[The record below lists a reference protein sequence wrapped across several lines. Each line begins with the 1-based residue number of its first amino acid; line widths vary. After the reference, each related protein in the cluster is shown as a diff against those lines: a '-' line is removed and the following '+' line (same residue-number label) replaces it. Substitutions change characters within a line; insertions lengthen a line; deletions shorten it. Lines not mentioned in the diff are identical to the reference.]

1 MAFGAS
7 MKDKAILAIGGMTL
21 LYAASGFLWFRA
33 LTDKASDWNKSQR
46 AYVDNFAIQYTGELR
61 KKYESIYGDVN
72 GDGVVTAVDVSC
84 IVNVLAGLES
94 ADVYQGRANVNGDSA
109 GVTAADIAAV
119 VNILAGL

>member
-1 MAFGAS
+1 
-7 MKDKAILAIGGMTL
+7 MT
-21 LYAASGFLWFRA
+21 
-33 LTDKASDWNKSQR
+33 
-46 AYVDNFAIQYTGELR
+46 V
-61 KKYESIYGDVN
+61 
-72 GDGVVTAVDVSC
+72 VDVSC

>member
-1 MAFGAS
+1 
-7 MKDKAILAIGGMTL
+7 MT
-21 LYAASGFLWFRA
+21 SGSR
-33 LTDKASDWNKSQR
+33 NKSQR
-46 AYVDNFAIQYTGELR
+46 AYVDNFAIHYTGELR

-119 VNILAGL
+119 INILAGL